1 MAITNDS
8 HQTHLELKNIRDLM
22 EAHERMDV
30 LRHQSEKEARDL
42 AAVDINRRLAE
53 MNQFREQIAKER
65 GMFVLRDLHD
75 ALERS
80 LVVKVDKLETDFN
93 GELNKRAAL
102 VDDRLN
108 KISQSADDRLKALEI
123 MRSNLEGKIWMMG
136 AIITALLGGLQ
147 LLFKAMK

>member
-8 HQTHLELKNIRDLM
+8 HQTHLELRNLKDLM
-22 EAHERMDV
+22 EAHEKLV
-30 LRHQSEKEARDL
+30 ILRHTSEKEARDL
-42 AAVDINRRLAE
+42 AATDINRRLGE

-75 ALERS
+75 VLEKN
-80 LVVKVDKLETDFN
+80 LLAKMDKLEVDMN
-93 GELNKRAAL
+93 GELSKLRTGT
-102 VDDRLN
+102 
-108 KISQSADDRLKALEI
+108 DDRLKALEI

-147 LLFKAMK
+147 LLFKAIK